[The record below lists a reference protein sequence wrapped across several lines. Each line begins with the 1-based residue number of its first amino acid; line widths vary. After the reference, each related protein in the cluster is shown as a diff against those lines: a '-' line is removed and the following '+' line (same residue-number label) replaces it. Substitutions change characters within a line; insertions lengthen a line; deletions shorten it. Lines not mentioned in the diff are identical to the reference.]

1 MLLVCLPLVIYNTI
15 VVQLAGISLA
25 QYSALELADTSILL
39 ALSAY
44 FLMHDYSD
52 TAKFLNDDER
62 KEVQRR
68 LEADRSFLD
77 DKFNLKYFWD
87 AVRDWKIWVYMIIT
101 IGIYSP
107 LYSFSLFLPTI
118 IKELGTCLECA
129 SYGHHI
135 ADNHARIH

>member
-1 MLLVCLPLVIYNTI
+1 MLLVCLPLDIYTTI
-15 VVQLAGISLA
+15 VVQLAVISLA
-25 QYSALELADTSILL
+25 QYSGLKLADTSIFL

-87 AVRDWKIWVYMIIT
+87 AVRDWKIWVYK
-101 IGIYSP
+101 IGR
-107 LYSFSLFLPTI
+107 
-118 IKELGTCLECA
+118 A
-129 SYGHHI
+129 HV
-135 ADNHARIH
+135 